1 MNNSATIRLLSV
13 DWTFHIRLLHLRSFA
28 IESCCLKVLSFKI
41 KSRCLNTQC
50 FVYNLTTQQMWQQK
64 GFKYRMIVL
73 KVPWLVK
80 SHGQRTSVAT
90 TFYAL
95 FAHGSRIDTIK
106 YLISDK
112 PCPSSDHLQPG
123 RWWRW
128 TARVLCIGTSSL
140 KTSCW
145 PTMARHGTRTQPT
158 SGSRSPTLASPGS
171 CRTGSWLPRSAAAP
185 CIWWVFQHFR
195 LK

>member
-1 MNNSATIRLLSV
+1 MLFKKIFLMLTIRENWRSLETIKDIIKSFFKIQNPHFQFCKMNNSAT
-13 DWTFHIRLLHLRSFA
+13 IRLLHLRSFA

-123 RWWRW
+123 RWWR
-128 TARVLCIGTSSL
+128 
-140 KTSCW
+140 
-145 PTMARHGTRTQPT
+145 
-158 SGSRSPTLASPGS
+158 
-171 CRTGSWLPRSAAAP
+171 
-185 CIWWVFQHFR
+185 
-195 LK
+195 